1 MEKLAV
7 YNNMSF
13 NKKRIPELSELKR
26 KHAELGDVYLEQ
38 FLSGD
43 AIIGPIDS
51 GKYLDDFIKSQDPN
65 KLEPIP
71 KVLSLLIEAK
81 ELLLNRGSSK
91 YIDDFNNLQEVI
103 NSITNKQ

>member
-13 NKKRIPELSELKR
+13 NKKRVPELSELK
-26 KHAELGDVYLEQ
+26 KNHAELGDSYLEQ
-38 FLSGD
+38 FRTGD
-43 AIIGPIDS
+43 ALIGPIDS
-51 GKYLDDFIKSQDPN
+51 SKYLDDFFKSKNPDSISQ
-65 KLEPIP
+65 
-71 KVLSLLIEAK
+71 VLSLLTEAK

-91 YIDDFNNLQEVI
+91 YIDDFNELQKVI